1 LFPTHSLPR
10 LNIRLPAK
18 VKAWVVEEAA
28 ARQCP
33 MNTVVLDALKTKMT
47 LVLSEQ
53 ENKKHAAAIELAISV
68 VARLPTGTATMLQN
82 KHHQLRTDILVREPS
97 QADYSVLARVN
108 GEEVVFADDFVTPVA
123 ESGA

>member
-10 LNIRLPAK
+10 LNIRLPAD
-18 VKAWVVEEAA
+18 VKAWVLEEAA

-53 ENKKHAAAIELAISV
+53 ENKKHAAAIEMAIS
-68 VARLPTGTATMLQN
+68 VARLPTGTATMLQT

-97 QADYSVLARVN
+97 QADYSVLAGVD
-108 GEEVVFADDFVTPVA
+108 GEEVVFADDFVTPFT

>member
-10 LNIRLPAK
+10 LNIRLPAD

-28 ARQCP
+28 ARQCA

-53 ENKKHAAAIELAISV
+53 ENKKHVAAIELAISV
-68 VARLPTGTATMLQN
+68 ARLPKGAASMLQT

-97 QADYSVLARVN
+97 QADYSVLARVD
-108 GEEVVFADDFVTPVA
+108 GEEVVFADDPVTAVA
-123 ESGA
+123 ESGV

>member
-1 LFPTHSLPR
+1 LLPNRSLPR
-10 LNIRLPAK
+10 LNIRPPAD
-18 VKAWVVEEAA
+18 VKEWVAQEAA

-33 MNTVVLDALKTKMT
+33 MNTVVLDALKTKMA

-68 VARLPTGTATMLQN
+68 ARLPKGTATILPP
-82 KHHQLRTDILVREPS
+82 KHHRLRTEILVCEPS
-97 QADYSVLARVN
+97 QADYSILACVH
-108 GEEVVFADDFVTPVA
+108 GEEVVFADDPVTTVA